1 MRQYCQTAI
10 EKELT
15 KDEAQGLPAL
25 PFGEEALDRLEAL
38 QSKIF
43 RGRTLSGDSA
53 ELIREARA
61 GRMAT
66 VSGVVVIDASVAV
79 KWLVREVHS
88 DKAYALARSWAR
100 EEVYPMAPYLMP
112 VEVANALYKRVMR
125 KEISLAGGHFIAGRT
140 LLDED

>member
-1 MRQYCQTAI
+1 MDTKKKRLTLDLDPPLQRRLKAVTALKGISMRQYCQTAI

-25 PFGEEALDRLEAL
+25 PFGEETLDRSEAL

-43 RGRTLSGDSA
+43 QSRTLSGDSA

-66 VSGVVVIDASVAV
+66 S
-79 KWLVREVHS
+79 
-88 DKAYALARSWAR
+88 
-100 EEVYPMAPYLMP
+100 
-112 VEVANALYKRVMR
+112 
-125 KEISLAGGHFIAGRT
+125 
-140 LLDED
+140 